1 MQIPS
6 PKTPFRESHKVVLF
20 IPAGHNPPMAKAE
33 QKIALWMEQLR
44 RMREMQYAYHKKF
57 FHGLYFFL
65 LLVIGCLIWDSP
77 VSLALAPLFIITAG
91 TQSCFYLH
99 FVDFARIHARFMEG
113 RLNKALGKSTLVGS
127 EIEDL
132 YFYPIDAP
140 KIGGFVPSAP
150 LRFFSFFT
158 LHWVVLWLGLGAF
171 ALWRLFP
178 MMGPCG
184 RSYLALLALWGGLH
198 LVYLAWFFVKRQHS
212 RQLNSIF
219 STTEK

>member
-1 MQIPS
+1 MD
-6 PKTPFRESHKVVLF
+6 
-20 IPAGHNPPMAKAE
+20 
-33 QKIALWMEQLR
+33 QLR

-57 FHGLYFFL
+57 FHGLCLFL
-65 LLVIGCLIWDSP
+65 VLVIGCLLWDSS
-77 VSLALAPLFIITAG
+77 VSLALVPLLVITAG

-99 FVDFARIHARFMEG
+99 FVDFARIHARFVEG
-113 RLNKALGKSTLVGS
+113 RLNKTLGKYTLVGS

-158 LHWVVLWLGLGAF
+158 LHWVVLWLGLAAF
-171 ALWRLFP
+171 ALWRLLP

-184 RSYLALLALWGGLH
+184 KHYLILIGLWAALNFI
-198 LVYLAWFFVKRQHS
+198 YLILFFGKSRDRHS
-212 RQLNSIF
+212 MDSFLKKS
-219 STTEK
+219 S

>member
-1 MQIPS
+1 MQ
-6 PKTPFRESHKVVLF
+6 KEEL
-20 IPAGHNPPMAKAE
+20 
-33 QKIALWMEQLR
+33 KIQAWLEQLR

-65 LLVIGCLIWDSP
+65 VLVIACLLWDSP
-77 VSLALAPLFIITAG
+77 LSLALAPFLVITAG

-99 FVDFARIHARFMEG
+99 FVDFARLHARHLEKQ
-113 RLNKALGKSTLVGS
+113 LNQALGKNTFLGS

-158 LHWVVLWLGLGAF
+158 FHWVFLWLGLAAF
-171 ALWRLFP
+171 SIWRLLP
-178 MMGPCG
+178 GMGPCG
-184 RSYLALLALWGGLH
+184 WDYLLVLATWGGLNIG
-198 LVYLAWFFVKRQHS
+198 YLAWFFGKRGSAQMVS
-212 RQLNSIF
+212 QRFKRADSA
-219 STTEK
+219 KKA